1 MSEAAINPLRP
12 QDEQAHSTCTIAGHV
27 LAPPL
32 YDVAIFE
39 TRPGQQRGIRTDE
52 RLRRTPYRG
61 FLRKP
66 GDYLLRPAA
75 YPRIKCNREV
85 TPTKPRRSSQSRSL
99 RDATKV
105 SWSSLQI
112 VICGCP
118 TVVVTKL
125 SDFL

>member
-61 FLRKP
+61 FLPTR
-66 GDYLLRPAA
+66 GDYFCGLSAFFRA
-75 YPRIKCNREV
+75 I
-85 TPTKPRRSSQSRSL
+85 S
-99 RDATKV
+99 
-105 SWSSLQI
+105 
-112 VICGCP
+112 VIEI
-118 TVVVTKL
+118 
-125 SDFL
+125 